1 MQMENNI
8 VHEEDFILKIRA
20 KISTSESTLYRDI
33 IGDFGVK
40 IQIFVKRKIK
50 DNRSETQD
58 YQN

>member
-1 MQMENNI
+1 MQMENII
-8 VHEEDFILKIRA
+8 VHEEDFILKVRA

-33 IGDFGVK
+33 IGDFSVK
-40 IQIFVKRKIK
+40 IQIFVKKNK

>member
-1 MQMENNI
+1 MQMENII
-8 VHEEDFILKIRA
+8 VHEEDFISKIRA

-33 IGDFGVK
+33 IGEFGVK
-40 IQIFVKRKIK
+40 IQIFVKKNK

>member
-1 MQMENNI
+1 MQMENII
-8 VHEEDFILKIRA
+8 VHEEDFILKVRA
-20 KISTSESTLYRDI
+20 KISTSESTLDRDI
-33 IGDFGVK
+33 IGDFSLK

>member
-33 IGDFGVK
+33 IGDFSLK

>member
-40 IQIFVKRKIK
+40 IQIFVKKK
-50 DNRSETQD
+50 KGNRSET
-58 YQN
+58 